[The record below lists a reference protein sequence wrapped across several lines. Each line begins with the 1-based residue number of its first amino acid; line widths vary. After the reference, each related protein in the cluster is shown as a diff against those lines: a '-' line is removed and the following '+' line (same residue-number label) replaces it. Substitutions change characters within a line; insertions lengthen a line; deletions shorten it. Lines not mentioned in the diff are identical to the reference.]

1 MWCGRY
7 PYLRTFWDI
16 LTPKYVLSL
25 YYLSHWYDVCGS
37 FFCQSDNY
45 FLADLCLVNMP
56 FILFDETSSILNG
69 GNCGMSLLLTSDI
82 FYSYLS

>member
-1 MWCGRY
+1 MRE
-7 PYLRTFWDI
+7 
-16 LTPKYVLSL
+16 
-25 YYLSHWYDVCGS
+25 

-45 FLADLCLVNMP
+45 FLADLCFVNMP